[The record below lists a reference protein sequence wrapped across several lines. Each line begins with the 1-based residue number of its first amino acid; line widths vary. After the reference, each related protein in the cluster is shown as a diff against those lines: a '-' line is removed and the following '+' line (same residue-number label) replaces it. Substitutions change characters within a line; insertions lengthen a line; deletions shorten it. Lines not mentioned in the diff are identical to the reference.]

1 MMDVK
6 DPRHGPFVEAVLD
19 RPDDDQPKL
28 IYADWLDGQGD
39 ELCHWRA
46 FLIREMID
54 FENTHEERATRYRP
68 DNRPQHPAWVS
79 VVPPGWPAVV
89 LAQPD
94 SSNRLKPLL
103 MSVDTRHAEGNRYP
117 EERLIRLAPAVAGVR
132 WMLRKGFVQGM
143 RIPFTERAFAVVRR
157 AASFHPITRVEIEG
171 DFVKEF
177 AAPGLGPGGLA
188 LTRHQARDVRIEFG
202 RHETI
207 DPHLWW
213 SRLVYRLN
221 RGAGDV
227 SETTDHLQS
236 RRVDRYEIYDHRLY
250 ELIGQLVRPV
260 TGNRWWTDDPYRNA
274 EFNHERMEE
283 LFREHAG
290 NMERFIID
298 RFHVPT
304 PLMEPPFTH
313 NGPTE

>member
-1 MMDVK
+1 MNVK
-6 DPRHGPFVEAVLD
+6 NPRHGPFIEAVLD

-28 IYADWLDGQGD
+28 IYADWLDDQAD

-54 FENTHEERATRYRP
+54 FENTHEERAARYRP

-79 VVPPGWPAVV
+79 VLPPGWPATV

-94 SSNRLKPLL
+94 SSNQLKPLL
-103 MSVDTRHAEGNRYP
+103 MSVDTRNNAGDRYP
-117 EERLIRLAPAVAGVR
+117 EERLIRLAPGVTGVR

-143 RIPFTERAFAVVRR
+143 RIPFTERASAVVRTVAR
-157 AASFHPITRVEIEG
+157 FHPITRVEIEG

-177 AAPGLGPGGLA
+177 AAPGLGSGGLT
-188 LTRHQARDVRIEFG
+188 LTRHQVRDVRVEFG
-202 RHETI
+202 RHEII
-207 DPHLWW
+207 DPHLWR

-274 EFNHERMEE
+274 EVNHESVREQ
-283 LFREHAG
+283 FRQYASHL
-290 NMERFIID
+290 ERYIID
-298 RFHVPT
+298 SFHVPT

-313 NGPTE
+313 NGPIE